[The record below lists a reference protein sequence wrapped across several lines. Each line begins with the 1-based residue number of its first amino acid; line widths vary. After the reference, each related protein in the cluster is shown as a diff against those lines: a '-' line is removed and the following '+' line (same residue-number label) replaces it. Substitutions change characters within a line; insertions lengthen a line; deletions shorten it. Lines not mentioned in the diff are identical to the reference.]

1 MIARE
6 GQSRRQDAG
15 ATKLGTGWKACATK
29 NKRGDPA
36 GRPYAFYIWDW
47 GWGFGGVFCKG
58 KGPRPFAPYPKVIIL
73 PYIWIK
79 PAAILA
85 AMTVFFMSMV
95 MVMGPTPP
103 GTGVM

>member
-1 MIARE
+1 LQITQVLPAHSAEARRRCPPKSRDAPAARPPRLGAIVE
-6 GQSRRQDAG
+6 GA
-15 ATKLGTGWKACATK
+15 
-29 NKRGDPA
+29 
-36 GRPYAFYIWDW
+36 
-47 GWGFGGVFCKG
+47 
-58 KGPRPFAPYPKVIIL
+58 L
-73 PYIWIK
+73 PYIFTR